1 MTDIVN
7 KFTSMFPKSG
17 FNGLLGSKPLETKHI
32 IMIGVAIFVIAG
44 LIYLIYNW
52 SKTNVEAFHANRE
65 NIPISE
71 NEQNQ
76 PNKTAT
82 MMLFSVDWCPHCKQ
96 AKPEWDKI
104 KEKYEGKTINGYKMS
119 FSEHNCT
126 KESPEVDE
134 LLDTYKIEGYP
145 TLKLIKDNQVIDYDA
160 KVTADNLLQFLTTT
174 LV

>member
-145 TLKLIKDNQVIDYDA
+145 TLKLIKDNQVIEYDA
-160 KVTADNLLQFLTTT
+160 KPTEATMDQFLNTV
-174 LV
+174 L

>member
-7 KFTSMFPKSG
+7 KFTNMFPKSG
-17 FNGLLGSKPLETKHI
+17 FNGLLGSKPLETKHL
-32 IMIGVAIFVIAG
+32 IMTGVAIFVIAG

-52 SKTNVEAFHANRE
+52 FNSNVEAFHANRE
-65 NIPISE
+65 NIPVSE
-71 NEQNQ
+71 NQQNQ
-76 PNKTAT
+76 ANKTAT

-104 KEKYEGKTINGYKMS
+104 KEKYDGKTINGYKMS

-126 KESPEVDE
+126 KESPEIDE

-145 TLKLIKDNQVIDYDA
+145 TLKLIKDNQVIEYDA
-160 KVTADNLLQFLTTT
+160 KPTESTMDQFLHTV
-174 LV
+174 L